1 MYSTEILGNGCGCR
15 FDGSYSVSLEDIRCG
30 SVEIRYPE
38 SIEEQMIHADFR
50 RAGHTTLTLES
61 PSGEKTL
68 YDLIIELDRCT
79 ITKK

>member
-1 MYSTEILGNGCGCR
+1 
-15 FDGSYSVSLEDIRCG
+15 
-30 SVEIRYPE
+30 
-38 SIEEQMIHADFR
+38 MIHADFR

>member
-1 MYSTEILGNGCGCR
+1 
-15 FDGSYSVSLEDIRCG
+15 
-30 SVEIRYPE
+30 
-38 SIEEQMIHADFR
+38 MIHADFR
-50 RAGHTTLTLES
+50 RAGHTTLTPES